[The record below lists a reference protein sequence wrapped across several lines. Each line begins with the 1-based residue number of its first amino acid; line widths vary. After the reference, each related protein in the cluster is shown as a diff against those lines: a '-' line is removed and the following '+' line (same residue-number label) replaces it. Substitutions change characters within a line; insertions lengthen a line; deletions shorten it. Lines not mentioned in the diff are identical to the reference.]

1 MIRRS
6 MRNCSVKDRA
16 RMTVPDLAAV
26 DWDGSEYLGWRD
38 TKAPLRAYLVR
49 VRNDGVIG
57 VAMRAPELPVRRT
70 AQCSLC
76 HCVHRANVSLF
87 AARLT
92 GRAGRD
98 ENTVGTYVCA
108 DLACSDHVRASLPAT
123 RDLPDPAPLVA
134 ERRAELGVRVDRF
147 LDRVLAG

>member
-1 MIRRS
+1 
-6 MRNCSVKDRA
+6 
-16 RMTVPDLAAV
+16 MTVPDLAAV
-26 DWDGSEYLGWRD
+26 DWEGSDYLGWRD

-49 VRNDGVIG
+49 VRPDGVVG

-76 HCVHRANVSLF
+76 HSVHRANVSLF

-108 DLACSDHVRASLPAT
+108 DLACSEHVRASLSAT
-123 RDLPDPAPLVA
+123 RDVPDPAPLVA
-134 ERRAELGVRVDRF
+134 QRRAELVVRVDRF